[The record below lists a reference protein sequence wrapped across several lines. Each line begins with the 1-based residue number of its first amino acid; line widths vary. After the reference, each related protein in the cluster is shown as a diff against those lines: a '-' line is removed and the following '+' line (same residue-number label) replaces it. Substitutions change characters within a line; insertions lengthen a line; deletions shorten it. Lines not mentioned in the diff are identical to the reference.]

1 MVKRERLVV
10 ASAGAVV
17 ALAAL
22 YALLR
27 AQSPAVSGAGGR
39 PEAPVGEG
47 GRGDLPRIALDR
59 AHARPPRPDLGDRD
73 IFGYATPPPPPPPP
87 PTLAPVATPPPVTV
101 PTPTPLPPLNVKYIG
116 SMEQKGKKV
125 ALFMSE
131 QKEVM
136 SGQVGQTVMNRFRVV
151 RIGFES
157 VDVEE
162 VGSGQ
167 VRRIPLRGN

>member
-1 MVKRERLVV
+1 
-10 ASAGAVV
+10 
-17 ALAAL
+17 
-22 YALLR
+22 
-27 AQSPAVSGAGGR
+27 
-39 PEAPVGEG
+39 
-47 GRGDLPRIALDR
+47 
-59 AHARPPRPDLGDRD
+59 
-73 IFGYATPPPPPPPP
+73 
-87 PTLAPVATPPPVTV
+87 
-101 PTPTPLPPLNVKYIG
+101 
-116 SMEQKGKKV
+116 MEQKGKKV